1 VIPHLDSAFEHLRSH
16 KKRSFTLCHKL
27 TREIGSIVDLS
38 QAGVDA
44 QNITSAKRD
53 RKPNK
58 KYLGKMRS
66 PQGVG
71 HHRPIRTDT
80 ENNTEQAIH
89 QEKEYE

>member
-1 VIPHLDSAFEHLRSH
+1 MKSKNSNSDDVISSLEESKYKPASITTDTDKAFISNMTQ
-16 KKRSFTLCHKL
+16 KVF
-27 TREIGSIVDLS
+27 D
-38 QAGVDA
+38 
-44 QNITSAKRD
+44 
-53 RKPNK
+53 
-58 KYLGKMRS
+58 KYEYDIIHSLYRNRQRS